1 MEWLQ
6 KLTGGRVPIVLIF
19 GYPNTTTFLGGTIW
33 IKKVVEYIE
42 KSEVLAIRKVNCA
55 LKAKWR
61 FFSRLVNLYVV
72 LKGFVINPDIAIL
85 DTYGDACLLM
95 WIMFRF
101 FRPST
106 KIVTIFHHYEPRSN
120 KHKDG
125 RIITLLYCRL
135 LDLLT
140 RIMLDNSDNIIT
152 VSMSSSRQL
161 KHFIKIRDSNKIA
174 IVGCSYSKDLSVVT
188 SESKDIDFLCVGRFE
203 KFHGMEDIWKII
215 KEKMNG
221 SKFVVV
227 GRASSKEVLRLHRIG
242 IEHKG
247 IVSEEDKY
255 KLYSRAKVLIF
266 PSMFEGYGIAVTEAL
281 AAGMTIIAWKLPVFQ
296 ERFGY
301 MTSGVRLVE
310 MGKLSLFAEEALS
323 AVANCSKLH
332 QPIVHYVRNYPR
344 SKSWQDVSKDVISVL
359 EQCTTSRY

>member
-1 MEWLQ
+1 M
-6 KLTGGRVPIVLIF
+6 KNKVPIVLIF

-33 IKKVVEYIE
+33 IKKVVENIE
-42 KSEVLAIRKVNCA
+42 KSEVLAIRKVNSA
-55 LKAKWR
+55 LKSKWR
-61 FFSRLVNLYVV
+61 FLSRLINLYVV
-72 LKGFVINPDIAIL
+72 LKGFFINPDVAIL
-85 DTYGDACLLM
+85 DAYGDSCLLM

-101 FRPST
+101 FKPST

-125 RIITLLYCRL
+125 NVLTLLYCEL
-135 LDLLT
+135 LDLFT
-140 RIMLDNSDNIIT
+140 RMMLDNSDNIIT
-152 VSMSSSRQL
+152 VSLSSSCQL
-161 KHFIKIRDSNKIA
+161 KQLIKIKDGNKIA
-174 IVGCSYSKDLSVVT
+174 IVGCSYSKDLSIVK

-215 KEKMNG
+215 KEKMFD

-227 GRASSKEVLRLHRIG
+227 GRASAKDVLRLCNVG

-247 IVSEEDKY
+247 IVSEDDKY

-296 ERFGY
+296 ERFGDE
-301 MTSGVRLVE
+301 TSSVRLVE

-323 AVANCSKLH
+323 AIANCNIQH
-332 QPIVHYVRNYPR
+332 PPIMRQILNYPG
-344 SKSWQDVSKDVISVL
+344 SKSWQEVSNDVISVL
-359 EQCTTSRY
+359 EQCTITR

>member
-1 MEWLQ
+1 M
-6 KLTGGRVPIVLIF
+6 VD
-19 GYPNTTTFLGGTIW
+19 N
-33 IKKVVEYIE
+33 IE
-42 KSEVLAIRKVNCA
+42 KSEVLTIRKINSA

-61 FFSRLVNLYVV
+61 FLSRLVNLYVA
-72 LKGFVINPDIAIL
+72 LKGFVINPDVAIL
-85 DTYGDACLLM
+85 DAYGDGCLLM
-95 WIMFRF
+95 WILFRF
-101 FRPST
+101 FKPSI

-125 RIITLLYCRL
+125 KILTLLYCRL

-152 VSMSSSRQL
+152 VSVSSSHQL
-161 KHFIKIRDSNKIA
+161 KHLIKIKDSNKIA
-174 IVGCSYSKDLSVVT
+174 IVGCSYSKELSVVR

-203 KFHGMEDIWKII
+203 KFHGIEDIWKII
-215 KEKMNG
+215 KEKMVD

-227 GRASSKEVLRLHRIG
+227 GRASAKDVLRLQEVG

-247 IVSEEDKY
+247 IVSEDDKY

-281 AAGMTIIAWKLPVFQ
+281 AAGMTIIAWKIPVFQ

-301 MTSGVRLVE
+301 ETSGVRLVE
-310 MGKLSLFAEEALS
+310 IGKLSLFAEQALS
-323 AVANCSKLH
+323 AVANCNT
-332 QPIVHYVRNYPR
+332 QRPPITRQIWNYR
-344 SKSWQDVSKDVISVL
+344 RDKSWQEVSNEVISVL